1 MINRVV
7 LVGRLTRDPELRRTS
22 NDIPVVSFTVA
33 VNRPYAKADSDQQ
46 ADFINC
52 SAWRRQAETVNQYLS
67 KGSLVGVGS
76 AWRRQAE
83 TVNQYLSKG
92 SLVGVEGRIQ
102 TRNYEDANGNK
113 RTATDVVADSVQF
126 LEPKGSSGGASR
138 PQNSPYDYQSNA
150 NASADPKPYK
160 EEPIIDIPDDDLP
173 F

>member
-67 KGSLVGVGS
+67 KGSLVGV
-76 AWRRQAE
+76 
-83 TVNQYLSKG
+83 
-92 SLVGVEGRIQ
+92 EGRIQ

-126 LEPKGSSGGASR
+126 LEPKGSSGGGGSR
-138 PQNSPYDYQSNA
+138 SQNSPYDYQSNS
-150 NASADPKPYK
+150 NASAEPKPYK
-160 EEPIIDIPDDDLP
+160 EEEPIIDIPDDDLP